1 MRAIR
6 KILSFLLIPLIV
18 VFFTSCTG
26 TSIWNAIKDGKE
38 LKIAILASSDE
49 YEEKS
54 TFLAG
59 VKLAIE
65 EAKGK
70 GYKVSYKIFNDEG
83 NFDNGVAMAKE
94 VIKNDEYKMA
104 FSFQSMDTFD
114 TVAKLFEEAK
124 KPLFAI
130 DGADDGTMKKVSKY
144 IFNLQSS
151 AEALGAAAGQ
161 YAVKK
166 GYKSIAMLHSGNDFE
181 LNFCE
186 GFSDSIDSDSSI
198 MVVDSVM
205 GPNKEQELESVFNR
219 WNILDV
225 DTVLL
230 TFDDL
235 DWAFEIIK
243 LIKARNPNITI
254 IADPYFNTLSYLKQY
269 KDSSEGMIIP
279 SNYPVDST
287 SKLSK
292 FYSDNKSKLS
302 INPTP
307 LTAQGFDLLNMIIE
321 KMQNNETV
329 DDFVN
334 AMKSNDGY
342 DGITKIKF
350 NEKGGFEREPNYL
363 IVKNGAVVKVD
374 L

>member
-1 MRAIR
+1 MRVIR
-6 KILSFLLIPLIV
+6 KVLSFLLIPLSI
-18 VFFTSCTG
+18 VFFTSCTN
-26 TSIWNAIKDGKE
+26 SSNWNAIKDGKE

-65 EAKGK
+65 DAKGK
-70 GYKVSYKIFNDEG
+70 GYKVSYKIFNDGG

-144 IFNLQSS
+144 VFNLQSS
-151 AEALGAAAGQ
+151 AEALGTSAGQ

-166 GYKSIAMLHSGNDFE
+166 GYKSIAMAHSGNDFE
-181 LNFCE
+181 VNFCE
-186 GFSDSIDSDSSI
+186 GFSDSVDSDSSI
-198 MVVDSVM
+198 MVLDSVM
-205 GPNKEQELESVFNR
+205 GPTKEQEFESVWNR

-230 TFDDL
+230 SFDNL
-235 DWAFEIIK
+235 DWAFEFIK
-243 LIKARNPNITI
+243 LIKSKNPNITI
-254 IADPYFNTLSYLKQY
+254 IADPYFNTSSYLEEY
-269 KDSSEGMIIP
+269 KDAAEGMVVP

-287 SKLSK
+287 SKLNK
-292 FYSDNKSKLS
+292 FYSDYKSKMS
-302 INPTP
+302 IDPTP
-307 LTAQGFDLLNMIIE
+307 LTAQGFDLINMIVE

-329 DDFVN
+329 DDFVT

-342 DGITKIKF
+342 EGITKIKF
-350 NEKGGFEREPNYL
+350 NQSGGFERDPNYL
-363 IVKNGAVVKVD
+363 IVKNGTRTKAD